1 MGARLPST
9 LAQPW
14 KSIMQALGDFISGQF
29 VAPDG
34 RPLRSTNPSRD
45 SETVFETACSTDRI
59 AMAASAAA
67 EASRDWASLS
77 RQERFDSLADL
88 RESLRSRSRELADA
102 IVLETGKLRTEATGE
117 VNALLGRFDLVK
129 AAVDT
134 DLREGGVEGFPGEQL
149 RYHALGVV
157 GVIGPFNYP
166 LHLCHAHAVPALLMG
181 NAVVV
186 KGSEVTPLCAQVY
199 AQAVMDAGL
208 PPGVFNIVQGDGES
222 GAALA
227 NNEHVRGLCFTGSY
241 AVGRKISEQ
250 ALERPELLVALEMGG
265 KNTVVVAEDAD
276 LRQAAHEIVVGG
288 YLTTGQ
294 RCTCTDRV
302 LVHQSRCEELLSVL
316 APMVE
321 SLHFGD
327 PESPQS
333 FAGPMATASG
343 RDALETALAAA
354 ENAGADARVAGG
366 RLPGGSFAKASL
378 HVLPS
383 GMHDVHGYTDHELF
397 GPNVGIE
404 SFADD
409 DEAIAV
415 LRASEFGLA
424 NSVFTFSNARFE
436 RFYRETNSGILNRNR
451 STNQASPRLPF
462 GGLGKSGNYR
472 PAGAHAA
479 RNVVAAV
486 AVQENVIGRIQVHP
500 KLLDYMPPPEL
511 DRLASQHERE
521 EEEESSRTFLSH
533 PRPMAMQLP
542 RGGKLPASDE
552 WLTRLYAA
560 ERVVR
565 EKKPPVFDHLRSAG
579 PWLVSVD
586 DKPLSVLDGMSQT
599 ATLCGGFA
607 EEQVVRGYTEGE
619 FGSTLVRTLDP
630 TITSQDS
637 ALEFATVL
645 RQMVPGLP
653 HVTYANSGAEANDKA
668 LALARLHSERPKATK
683 VLAFEGSFHGRTL
696 LPLSLTYNAVKRGP
710 YEIAGYEGNFAPF
723 PVWDSPGQSEPA
735 APSGFYAAAG
745 TGDMEE
751 LKQRFGD
758 EAEDELLAREIACL
772 EVVHEALGGGEY
784 FACII
789 EPMQSE
795 GGDRYATARFF
806 RALRLLTRRHTVPL
820 IMDEVQT
827 GFGLGGEFAWHA
839 KFQLVNLRGQPD
851 FPDAVVFAKRAQ
863 LGVCMSVWVDPEL
876 TSVQPASLIR
886 GRMHAEMVATQ
897 HAAERVQK
905 LVRERLG
912 VIAQGFPHLVGAP
925 RAEGF
930 ALAFDLPST
939 EHLMA
944 YLGQRFWRGAVVF
957 GAGSKTVRYRLSES
971 FLARDIDLLFDTVRR
986 SLAWLDAHPGAKPPA
1001 WEDRPRSV
1009 RERRK
1014 ALELR
1019 IRDVRGSEALEFLPA
1034 ILDIELCVYEPVR
1047 RTDPAQ
1053 IRAALEDVDCIATFA
1068 EVKERG
1074 SWKFVGFAIGNP
1086 LEAAAKHEEGPDR
1099 DPMLGRKNSLY
1110 SLSLTVAEDYQG
1122 YGIGKKLKR
1131 AQLKEAASRVNEDG
1145 TSRYRFVAGR
1155 NRVGHTAAMAHLNR
1169 AFGAHLVCVLTGQ
1182 YEDPEGQAIYYRM
1195 PLGPLAPVRATDN
1208 EDVKSLAV
1216 GISTPFAEPPA
1227 SLLEA
1232 ETSGLLYGPAVNKL
1246 TIMNYATPG
1255 VVRALEWAS
1264 AMAPKLPHMYLTSC
1278 RDELVDKSL
1287 RLMRTH
1293 RSEAQV
1299 AIGLVGGYLGHTTAA
1314 ARSISDPGVHAQ
1326 GPKHFDWP
1334 LLPHPEDV
1342 GIEAMSSLFKEIV
1355 AEAGGSEKI
1364 LGLYVEPVQERTG
1377 RCLDAESWSALAR
1390 LCGELDIPLLAFETA
1405 STYYRSGQGSFCSSG
1420 WAEVPDV
1427 LAWWGGGHTGYLH
1440 TNARY
1445 RVAKPLAM
1453 VSTWDGDELSLV
1465 RDHHQLR
1472 AARAIDIKSATAAW
1486 AHALTPASD
1495 AGLKVRGRGLYWVIE
1510 AGTRAEELDA
1520 ALRGEG
1526 LDLRVLPGGRLAA
1539 IPCLDKAAE
1548 AAQALKAGLERVL

>member
-1 MGARLPST
+1 
-9 LAQPW
+9 
-14 KSIMQALGDFISGQF
+14 
-29 VAPDG
+29 
-34 RPLRSTNPSRD
+34 
-45 SETVFETACSTDRI
+45 VFETACSTERVGL
-59 AMAASAAA
+59 AAEAAA
-67 EASRDWASLS
+67 EASGDWAKLS
-77 RQERFDSLADL
+77 RQERFDALAGL
-88 RESLRSRSRELADA
+88 REALRGRSKDLADA
-102 IVLETGKLRTEATGE
+102 IVLETGKLRSEAAGE
-117 VNALLGRFDLVK
+117 VNALLGRFDMVK
-129 AAVDT
+129 GAVDA
-134 DLREGGVEGFPGEQL
+134 DLREGGVPGFPGEQL

-166 LHLCHAHAVPALLMG
+166 LHLCHAHAVPAMLMG

-199 AQAVMDAGL
+199 AQAVSDSGL
-208 PPGVFNIVQGDGES
+208 PPGVFNMVQGDGAS

-227 NNEHVRGLCFTGSY
+227 SNPHVRGLCFTGSY
-241 AVGRKISEQ
+241 AVGRKITEQ
-250 ALERPELLVALEMGG
+250 AIQRPELLVALEMGG

-302 LVHQSRCEELLSVL
+302 LVHESRREELLSALV
-316 APMVE
+316 PMVE

-327 PESPQS
+327 PESPES
-333 FAGPMATASG
+333 FAGPMTTAAG
-343 RDALETALAAA
+343 REALEKALGAA
-354 ENAGADARVAGG
+354 EAAGAEARVPGG
-366 RLPGGSFAKASL
+366 RQSGGLYAKASL
-378 HVLPS
+378 HVLPDGLHEVS
-383 GMHDVHGYTDHELF
+383 GYTDSELF
-397 GPNVGIE
+397 GPNVGVE
-404 SFADD
+404 TFSDD

-424 NSVFTFSNARFE
+424 NSVFTFSNNRFE

-500 KLLDYMPPPEL
+500 KLLNYMPPPEL

-521 EEEESSRTFLSH
+521 EKEESSRTFLSH
-533 PRPMAMQLP
+533 PRPMAMKLP
-542 RGGKLPASDE
+542 RGGQLPTSDE

-565 EKKPPVFDHLRSAG
+565 EKKPLVFDHLRSAG
-579 PWLVSVD
+579 PWMVSVD
-586 DKPLSVLDGMSQT
+586 DAPLSVLDGMSQT

-619 FGSTLVRTLDP
+619 FGSSLVRTQDP
-630 TITSQDS
+630 AVYSQDS
-637 ALEFATVL
+637 AVEFATVL
-645 RQMVPGLP
+645 RQMVPGLE

-668 LALARLHSERPKATK
+668 LALARLHSENPKATK

-696 LPLSLTYNAVKRGP
+696 LPLSLTFNPAKRGP

-723 PVWDSPGQSEPA
+723 PVWSSPDQPEPA
-735 APSGFYAAAG
+735 APSGYYASAG
-745 TGDMEE
+745 TGDMAD
-751 LKQRFGD
+751 LKQRFGG
-758 EAEDELLAREIACL
+758 EEEDALLANEIACL
-772 EVVHEALGGGEY
+772 AVVHESLSSGEY
-784 FACII
+784 FACIV

-806 RALRLLTRRHTVPL
+806 RALRLLTRHHKVPL
-820 IMDEVQT
+820 ILDEVQT
-827 GFGLGGEFAWHA
+827 GFGLGGEFAWHS
-839 KFQLVNLRGQPD
+839 KFKLVNLRGQPD
-851 FPDAVVFAKRAQ
+851 YPDAVVFAKRAQ
-863 LGVCMSVWVDPEL
+863 LGVCMSVWDDPEL

-905 LVRERLG
+905 LVRDRLK
-912 VIAQGFPHLVGAP
+912 VIAQGFPHLVGEP
-925 RAEGF
+925 RAQGF
-930 ALAFDLPST
+930 AFAFDLPT
-939 EHLMA
+939 TADLMA

-971 FLARDIDLLFDTVRR
+971 FLARDIDLLFETVRR
-986 SLAWLDAHPGAKPPA
+986 SLAWLDAHPGCKPPT
-1001 WEDRPRSV
+1001 WEDLPRAARQR
-1009 RERRK
+1009 RE
-1014 ALELR
+1014 LPELR
-1019 IRDVRGSEALEFLPA
+1019 IRDVRGKEALDFLPA
-1034 ILDIELCVYEPVR
+1034 ILDIELQVYEPVR

-1053 IRAALEDVDCIATFA
+1053 IRAALEDPDCIATYA
-1068 EVKERG
+1068 EVKDG
-1074 SWKFVGFAIGNP
+1074 DSWNFVGFAIGNP
-1086 LEAAAKHEEGPDR
+1086 LEAAAEHEEGPDR

-1110 SLSLTVAEDYQG
+1110 SLSLTVAEEYQG

-1131 AQLKEAASRVNEDG
+1131 AQLEEAATRRNDDG
-1145 TSRYRFVAGR
+1145 SPRYRFVAGR

-1195 PLGPLAPVRATDN
+1195 PLGGLAPVRDKDN
-1208 EDVKSLAV
+1208 EAVESLSV
-1216 GISTPFAEPPA
+1216 GISTPFATPPA
-1227 SLLEA
+1227 SLQEA
-1232 ETSGLLYGPAVNKL
+1232 EASGLLYGPAVNKL
-1246 TIMNYATPG
+1246 TVMNYATPG
-1255 VVRALEWAS
+1255 IVRALEWAS

-1278 RDELVDKSL
+1278 RDELVDKTL

-1293 RSEAQV
+1293 REKAQV
-1299 AIGLVGGYLGHTTAA
+1299 AIGLVGGYVGHTTAA
-1314 ARSISDPGVHAQ
+1314 ARSISDPGVHRQ
-1326 GPKHFDWP
+1326 GPSHFDWP

-1342 GIEAMSSLFKEIV
+1342 GVDAMKSLFKEIV
-1355 AEAGGSEKI
+1355 DEAGGSEKI
-1364 LGLYVEPVQERTG
+1364 LGLYVEPLQERTG
-1377 RCLDAESWSALAR
+1377 RCPTAESWSALAG
-1390 LCGELDIPLLAFETA
+1390 LCKETDIPLLAFETA
-1405 STYYRSGQGSFCSSG
+1405 SSYYRSGQGSFASSA
-1420 WAEVPDV
+1420 WSEVPDV
-1427 LAWWGGGHTGYLH
+1427 LAWWGGGHTGYIH

-1472 AARAIDIKSATAAW
+1472 AARAIDMKAAVAAW
-1486 AHALTPASD
+1486 EEAGAAASK
-1495 AGLKVRGRGLYWVIE
+1495 AGMPVRGRGLYWVIE
-1510 AGTRAEELDA
+1510 AGARAEELDTG
-1520 ALRGEG
+1520 LRAEG
-1526 LDLRVLPGGRLAA
+1526 VDLRVLPGGRLAA
-1539 IPCLDKAAE
+1539 IPCLDTAVESAK
-1548 AAQALKAGLERVL
+1548 QLKGALEKLL